1 MSKNS
6 ISASYNGA
14 KMTIES
20 GKDKLIIS
28 KRQAYALKMLLED
41 FDAMYNLSGRDL
53 TESEWDELSKLH
65 KECVNMKVCHPRYF
79 NFGDKDKDF
88 AFLKLFEEND
98 NIKAYKKDDVIV
110 VIKNPF

>member
-14 KMTIES
+14 AITLES

-41 FDAMYNLSGRDL
+41 FDKMYNLSSRDL
-53 TESEWDELSKLH
+53 TESECDELSKLH
-65 KECVNMKVCHPRYF
+65 NECVKMEVCHPRYF
-79 NFGDKDKDF
+79 NFGDKDKDI

-98 NIKAYKKDDVIV
+98 NIRAYKKDDVIV